1 MRSLIF
7 FLCCFCFPP
16 NLLVANSNPV
26 NRLTIKE
33 KTFTSR
39 SGIEVEAEVGAFEV
53 PENRNNPNS
62 ATISLEF
69 VKLKSTNPNPQE
81 PLFYLEGGPGSSCT
95 WQAENG
101 YYLDGWIPYLELGD
115 VVLVD
120 QRGTGK
126 GSDRTLYI
134 WKKGLPKDVLV
145 NRENAEKHSKAIN
158 EKALAAYEKRGVDLE
173 GYTSVE
179 NANDFN
185 ELRQALGYDKISIM
199 GFSYGTHLGQTYI
212 KYHEETVEN
221 AVLIGVEGLNH
232 TYKLPS
238 VMDTHFRRLALLS
251 NADENVNKDVPDL
264 LALYERVIQKLEKN
278 PIEVKVKNPLQLPI
292 KVEIGAFGLN
302 MLMRF
307 DIGDASD
314 LPIFPR
320 LLYTIDQGDYSILT
334 WFVQKRI
341 RNFYGT
347 SGMAATMDA
356 ASGATASRLQQ
367 IKAEEKTSY
376 FDSYILNFGM
386 GEDWKKVDLGDEFR
400 QPLITNVRTLFMSG
414 TLDFNT
420 PPHQAEEV
428 RWGFSNSSHIIV
440 NNAGHEQ
447 TLRHPKANP
456 TIIRFL
462 KGENVDD
469 VALSNPKLQFIP
481 VKGETGGLWHPAL
494 GEQ

>member
-1 MRSLIF
+1 MKSLIF
-7 FLCCFCFPP
+7 FLSCFSL
-16 NLLVANSNPV
+16 NLLAANSDFTD
-26 NRLTIKE
+26 RLKIKE
-33 KTFTSR
+33 KTFTSH
-39 SGIEVEAEVGAFEV
+39 SGTEVQAEVGTFDI

-62 ATISLEF
+62 ATISIEF
-69 VKLKSTNPNPQE
+69 VKLKSTNPNPQA

-95 WQAENG
+95 WQVENG
-101 YYLDGWIPYLELGD
+101 YYLDGWIPYLAIGD

-126 GSDRTLYI
+126 GSNRTLYI
-134 WKKGLPKDVLV
+134 SKKGISDGILV
-145 NRENAEKHSKAIN
+145 NQENMVAHYQAIN

-199 GFSYGTHLGQTYI
+199 GFSYGTHLGQTYL
-212 KYHEETVEN
+212 KYHGETVEN

-238 VMDTHFRRLALLS
+238 AMDTHFRKIALLS
-251 NADENVNKDVPDL
+251 NADPNVNKEVPDL
-264 LALYERVIQKLEKN
+264 LALYERVIRKLEAA
-278 PIEVKVKNPLQLPI
+278 PVEVKVKNPLQLPV
-292 KVEIGAFGLN
+292 KVKVGAFGLN
-302 MLMRF
+302 IMMRF

-314 LPIFPR
+314 IPVFPR
-320 LLYTIDQGDYSILT
+320 LLYSIDQGDYSVLT

-347 SGMAATMDA
+347 QGMSTTMDA

-367 IKAEEKTSY
+367 IAEEEKTSY
-376 FDSYILNFGM
+376 FDSFILNFGM
-386 GEDWKKVDLGDEFR
+386 GTDWPKIDLGDKFR
-400 QPLITNVRTLFMSG
+400 QPLITDVRTLFLSG

-428 RWGFSNSSHIIV
+428 RWGFPNSHHIIV
-440 NNAGHEQ
+440 KNAGHEQ
-447 TLRHPKANP
+447 ILRHPEATP

-462 KGENVDD
+462 KGEDVND
-469 VALSNPKLQFIP
+469 VALSNPELKFIP
-481 VKGETGGLWHPAL
+481 VKGETGGLWHPAM
-494 GEQ
+494 GEE

>member
-1 MRSLIF
+1 MKSLFF
-7 FLCCFCFPP
+7 FLALS
-16 NLLVANSNPV
+16 LLCQISMAQDFAK
-26 NRLTIKE
+26 LLDIKE
-33 KTFTSR
+33 KTFESR
-39 SGIEVEAEVGAFEV
+39 SGKVVQAEVGTFEIL
-53 PENRNNPNS
+53 ENRSNPNS
-62 ATISLEF
+62 ATLSIEF
-69 VKLKSTNPNPQE
+69 VKLKSTNPNPST
-81 PLFYLEGGPGSSCT
+81 PLFYLSGGPGSSCT

-126 GSDRTLYI
+126 GSNRTLYI
-134 WKKGLPKDVLV
+134 WKKSLPENVLV
-145 NRENAEKHSKAIN
+145 SREDIAEHYKVVN
-158 EKALAAYEKRGVDLE
+158 EKALVTYEKKGIDLE

-179 NANDFN
+179 SAKDFN
-185 ELRQALGYDKISIM
+185 ELRQALGYEKISLM
-199 GFSYGTHLGQTYI
+199 GFSYGTHLGQTYL
-212 KYHEETVEN
+212 KYHGETVEN
-221 AVLIGVEGLNH
+221 AVLVGVEGLNH

-238 VMDTHFRRLALLS
+238 SMDTHFRKIALLS
-251 NADENVNKDVPDL
+251 NADEKINKEVPDL
-264 LALYERVIQKLEKN
+264 LALYERVIRKLEKQ
-278 PIEVKVKNPLQLPI
+278 PVEVKVKNPLQLPI
-292 KVEIGAFGLN
+292 KVKVGAFGLN
-302 MLMRF
+302 MMMRF

-320 LLYTIDQGDYSILT
+320 LLYTVDQGDYSLLT

-341 RNFYGT
+341 RNLYGT
-347 SGMAATMDA
+347 QGMSKTMDA
-356 ASGATASRLQQ
+356 ASGATESRLQQ
-367 IKAEEKTSY
+367 IASEEKDSY

-386 GEDWKKVDLGDEFR
+386 GANWPKIDLGDEFR
-400 QPLITNVRTLFMSG
+400 QPLISNIRTLFMSG

-428 RWGFSNSSHIIV
+428 RWGFSNSSHIVV

-447 TLRHPKANP
+447 ILRHPEANP

-481 VKGETGGLWHPAL
+481 VKGETGDLWHPAL
-494 GEQ
+494 GEK